1 MRGLQRYHRFF
12 SPVGCESLQVFKKL
26 FVLKPHRW
34 FEFCTILFSSIRCLH
49 KMSSGNFC
57 SLPRNSGKHGI
68 PCHGIPG
75 KRNSGEFFTEF
86 RIHGIPF
93 RGIPY
98 RWNSISHGIPRNF
111 AEHGIPRN
119 FSRNYADFIP
129 PEKCLGI
136 LRNFYGIPSK
146 YNSAG
151 IVFDGIM
158 DTRETTV
165 QVLKQIFQ
173 LKYIRQESSMQ

>member
-1 MRGLQRYHRFF
+1 MMRGLQRYHRFF
-12 SPVGCESLQVFKKL
+12 SPVGCESLQVSKKL

-68 PCHGIPG
+68 QL
-75 KRNSGEFFTEF
+75 
-86 RIHGIPF
+86 
-93 RGIPY
+93 
-98 RWNSISHGIPRNF
+98 
-111 AEHGIPRN
+111 N